1 MSYKAVAYKVLIASP
16 SDVEPERATIRE
28 VIGRWNNVHS
38 ERRKLVLMPIGW
50 ETHSSPEMGDRPQ
63 SILNKQ
69 LASSCDLLI
78 GVFWTR
84 IGTPTASFA
93 SGSVEEIENHMK
105 AGLPTMIY
113 FSTAPV
119 EYGSVDRDQYDK
131 LMEFKASCRD
141 RGVYNDYRDLND
153 FRQKLN
159 DHLQLKLNEDRFAGF
174 EQANHDKVISAAP
187 GTNVPKLSREAQ
199 MLLIEAVQ
207 GDGKILCIPFLA
219 GTAVQAAGKRFTDNT
234 PRSTAIWEG
243 SVNELE
249 QYGLVRTPGLK
260 REIFTVTRL
269 GYEVA
274 QSLRS

>member
-1 MSYKAVAYKVLIASP
+1 MSYNAVAYKVLIASP

-38 ERRKLVLMPIGW
+38 ERRKLVLMPVGW

-69 LASSCDLLI
+69 IASSCDLLI

-84 IGTPTASFA
+84 IGTPTAGFA

-119 EYGSVDRDQYDK
+119 EYGSVDRDQYDR

-159 DHLQLKLNEDRFAGF
+159 DHLQLKLNEDRFTGF
-174 EQANHDKVISAAP
+174 EQPNYEKVIAAAP
-187 GTNVPKLSREAQ
+187 GTNIPKLSREAQ
-199 MLLIEAVQ
+199 SLLIESVQ
-207 GDGKILCIPFLA
+207 GDGKILCIPLLT
-219 GTAVQAAGKRFTDNT
+219 GTVVQAARKRFTDDT
-234 PRSTAIWEG
+234 PRSIATWEG
-243 SVNELE
+243 AVNELE
-249 QYGLVRTPGLK
+249 QYGLVHTPGLK
-260 REIFTVTRL
+260 REVFTVTRA

-274 QSLRS
+274 QSLRL